1 MPIKRTDHAEGRRT
15 VADGAI
21 DLLTFVEMG
30 QEVVAV
36 AFEIVADK
44 IAVVAVSDEPH
55 AFGKERILDLDFFET
70 DRSGFSRD
78 LGQTGNFIDQFALAH
93 PPQCE
98 RELGAERQTVENR
111 AEREADQCCG
121 EGSTENDD
129 ERMFAD
135 EHVQIAAHQDH
146 EGNDANAAQQA

>member
-1 MPIKRTDHAEGRRT
+1 MPIKRADHAEGRR
-15 VADGAI
+15 AI
-21 DLLTFVEMG
+21 AHRAVDLLAFVEMG
-30 QEVVAV
+30 KEVVAV
-36 AFEIVADK
+36 AFEIVADE
-44 IAVVAVSDEPH
+44 IAVVTVGDETH
-55 AFGKERILDLDFFET
+55 AFGKERILDLNLFET
-70 DRSGFSRD
+70 DRPRLARD
-78 LGQTGNFIDQFALAH
+78 LGQAGNFIDQFALAH
-93 PPQCE
+93 APQRE

-121 EGSTENDD
+121 KGSTENDD